1 MKRDSVFIEHILHEI
16 KYIEEK
22 CQHKTLDDLYSD
34 VDLQHIVSRALEII
48 GEASRNVSMAIKDGY
63 PDIPWKEMIGVRD
76 RIIHSYFSINWVI
89 VWDIVTNE
97 LFTLKNQLEDVLSEI
112 EE

>member
-1 MKRDSVFIEHILHEI
+1 MKLDILRRNVS
-16 KYIEEK
+16 K
-22 CQHKTLDDLYSD
+22 KTLDDLYSD

-48 GEASRNVSMAIKDGY
+48 GEASRNVSMAIKDRY

>member
-1 MKRDSVFIEHILHEI
+1 
-16 KYIEEK
+16 
-22 CQHKTLDDLYSD
+22 
-34 VDLQHIVSRALEII
+34 LEII
-48 GEASRNVSMAIKDGY
+48 GEASRNVSMAIKDRY

>member
-1 MKRDSVFIEHILHEI
+1 M
-16 KYIEEK
+16 
-22 CQHKTLDDLYSD
+22 
-34 VDLQHIVSRALEII
+34 SRALEII
-48 GEASRNVSMAIKDGY
+48 VEASLNISMAIKDRY

>member
-1 MKRDSVFIEHILHEI
+1 
-16 KYIEEK
+16 
-22 CQHKTLDDLYSD
+22 
-34 VDLQHIVSRALEII
+34 LEII
-48 GEASRNVSMAIKDGY
+48 GEASRNISMAIKDRY

>member
-1 MKRDSVFIEHILHEI
+1 M
-16 KYIEEK
+16 
-22 CQHKTLDDLYSD
+22 
-34 VDLQHIVSRALEII
+34 SRALEII
-48 GEASRNVSMAIKDGY
+48 GEASRNVSMAIKDRY

>member
-16 KYIEEK
+16 GYIEEK
-22 CQHKTLDDLYSD
+22 CQQKTLDDLYSD

>member
-1 MKRDSVFIEHILHEI
+1 
-16 KYIEEK
+16 
-22 CQHKTLDDLYSD
+22 
-34 VDLQHIVSRALEII
+34 
-48 GEASRNVSMAIKDGY
+48 MAIKDRY

>member
-1 MKRDSVFIEHILHEI
+1 M
-16 KYIEEK
+16 
-22 CQHKTLDDLYSD
+22 
-34 VDLQHIVSRALEII
+34 SRALEII
-48 GEASRNVSMAIKDGY
+48 GEASRNISMAIKDRY

-97 LFTLKNQLEDVLSEI
+97 LLTLKKQLEDALSEI

>member
-1 MKRDSVFIEHILHEI
+1 
-16 KYIEEK
+16 
-22 CQHKTLDDLYSD
+22 
-34 VDLQHIVSRALEII
+34 VSRALEII
-48 GEASRNVSMAIKDGY
+48 GEASRNVSMAIKDRY